1 MSEKLELGGTVNQK
15 MTIKVGD
22 GILAKGTPVK
32 VSGNNEVRKCNAVGD
47 KVFGFIY
54 VPNSIDGGEA
64 TICTRFKRIATCTTG
79 AAYAAG
85 DFVNVDAAAKIIK
98 ATASAATG
106 SVTIVDYS
114 IIDGT
119 DKVTIN
125 GVDVVA
131 GGTDFAA
138 ATSNAVTAV
147 NLAAAINL
155 KVPGVKAIATA
166 GVVNLQA
173 SASGS
178 TGNSIGLTTN
188 ADVGEMTVSAGGT
201 LTGGGDFWPL
211 GMALEASGGVDQS
224 KLVGWF

>member
-54 VPNSIDGGEA
+54 VPNHVDGGEA

-98 ATASAATG
+98 AAASVATG

-114 IIDGT
+114 ILDNG
-119 DKVTIN
+119 DKITLN
-125 GVDVVA
+125 GVDVIS
-131 GGTDFAA
+131 GTDFTP
-138 ATSNAVTAV
+138 ATSNANTATL
-147 NLAAAINL
+147 LAAAINL

-166 GVVNLQA
+166 GVVNIQA
-173 SASGS
+173 VSSGS
-178 TGNSIGLTTN
+178 TGNSIVLTTN